1 MASTKLFIRASSF
14 NITRRI
20 VLLFAISRSGPPHQY
35 MYHPSYLGN
44 PALAVLTLSTAGRLI
59 DQKIIGWKTLPVCT
73 FASSFS
79 RLHRTSHHLGQ
90 NFTHTHLPFPWLPTI
105 VKPEVLSPI
114 LDSRT
119 SGTLCRVRISAPQC
133 IVFSVPW
140 SLPQISCTLRPC
152 FLGIKHSKLVICV
165 LALRMLI
172 ASEVLPSFFLVLAWS
187 FQGAFSIVLLGPVLL
202 CHLWFCGYLCTL

>member
-1 MASTKLFIRASSF
+1 
-14 NITRRI
+14 
-20 VLLFAISRSGPPHQY
+20 

-44 PALAVLTLSTAGRLI
+44 LALAVLTLSTAGRLI
-59 DQKIIGWKTLPVCT
+59 DQKIIEWKTLPVRI

-90 NFTHTHLPFPWLPTI
+90 TLHTHLPFPWLPTM
-105 VKPEVLSPI
+105 VKPGVLSPI
-114 LDSRT
+114 SDSGT

-172 ASEVLPSFFLVLAWS
+172 ASEVLPSDFLVLAWS

-202 CHLWFCGYLCTL
+202 CHL